1 MSTPP
6 RSATGVP
13 LTQNTAPVV
22 KHRCLYTHDLRRKAK
37 RWQDGFL
44 RYHTFN
50 KRIMVYDTAGNFVGD
65 QHGRHEEGIQDGDEL
80 ELDRGVLVQVCES
93 MERTETDLSGLY
105 SNKKTQQSPRPRP
118 GDSPVPSMR
127 PGTGTPVRSSLSS
140 QQPRSLNDLLGI
152 RKTPVARL
160 MSPYE
165 QRHPPKETVRDQS
178 PPDRPTPDRPAKRL
192 KATPSKGPRDQ
203 ARPAPVVID
212 LCEPSEKSPEPVQTS
227 KASASTR
234 VSDSSP
240 RAIPRPPTTNTST
253 EPKRKNSTTTP
264 RVAPPPS
271 PPSAPPNAESR
282 PPEAP
287 LNTLRISTD
296 RPRKKL
302 LYQALLP
309 RQPAPTTPST
319 ISKTA
324 PDSQAAHS
332 KIPPSTNPEFAPS
345 SSTLSILDE
354 MVNNSASRPAA
365 RMNPTTRSTAL
376 RKALSDPTALTRRN
390 GPTALTMRNNP
401 FGGPLQEDTPGEQG
415 PWTAEAMD
423 LFDFWPP
430 GREKPV

>member
-6 RSATGVP
+6 HSATGVP

-65 QHGRHEEGIQDGDEL
+65 QHGRHEEGIHDGDEL

-105 SNKKTQQSPRPRP
+105 SNKKTQQSPRAGP
-118 GDSPVPSMR
+118 GHSIVPSMR
-127 PGTGTPVRSSLSS
+127 PGTPVRSSLSS

-152 RKTPVARL
+152 RKTPVTRL

-165 QRHPPKETVRDQS
+165 QRHWSRENARDLS
-178 PPDRPTPDRPAKRL
+178 PPSTPAPDRPAKRV
-192 KATPSKGPRDQ
+192 KATPKNPRDQ
-203 ARPAPVVID
+203 TRPQPVVID
-212 LCEPSEKSPEPVQTS
+212 LCEPSGNPPAPTS
-227 KASASTR
+227 ATSASVR
-234 VSDSSP
+234 GSDPP
-240 RAIPRPPTTNTST
+240 RDDPRPPTTKNTRT
-253 EPKRKNSTTTP
+253 EPKTKNITIPP
-264 RVAPPPS
+264 RPAPPPS
-271 PPSAPPNAESR
+271 PPSAPPTAKSN

-309 RQPAPTTPST
+309 KQAATTTPLPAT
-319 ISKTA
+319 KTTSE
-324 PDSQAAHS
+324 SQAAHPNV
-332 KIPPSTNPEFAPS
+332 PPTSTNPDFVPS
-345 SSTLSILDE
+345 SSTLSLLDE
-354 MVNNSASRPAA
+354 MVNSPASRPAA
-365 RMNPTTRSTAL
+365 RVNPATRSTGL
-376 RKALSDPTALTRRN
+376 RKALSDPTT
-390 GPTALTMRNNP
+390 LTMRDHA

>member
-6 RSATGVP
+6 HSATGVP

-80 ELDRGVLVQVCES
+80 ELDRGVLVQVGES

-105 SNKKTQQSPRPRP
+105 SNKKTQQSPRPRA

-140 QQPRSLNDLLGI
+140 HPPRSLNDLLGI
-152 RKTPVARL
+152 RKTPVTRL
-160 MSPYE
+160 VSPYE
-165 QRHPPKETVRDQS
+165 QRHPPNETTRDLS
-178 PPDRPTPDRPAKRL
+178 PPERPAPDRPAKRF
-192 KATPSKGPRDQ
+192 KATPKG
-203 ARPAPVVID
+203 RPQPVVID
-212 LCEPSEKSPEPVQTS
+212 LCEPSERPPEPVQTPTT
-227 KASASTR
+227 SASSVR
-234 VSDSSP
+234 KSDPP
-240 RAIPRPPTTNTST
+240 RAIPIPPTTNANT

-264 RVAPPPS
+264 RGAPPPS
-271 PPSAPPNAESR
+271 PPSAPPNVESR

-287 LNTLRISTD
+287 LSTLRISTD

-302 LYQALLP
+302 LYQALKP
-309 RQPAPTTPST
+309 KQPGPTTPSRAT
-319 ISKTA
+319 KPV
-324 PDSQAAHS
+324 PDSQAALS
-332 KIPPSTNPEFAPS
+332 DVPPSSTNPDFVPS

-354 MVNNSASRPAA
+354 MVNSSTSRPAP
-365 RMNPTTRSTAL
+365 RMNPAMRSTGL

-390 GPTALTMRNNP
+390 GPTALTRRNNP

-430 GREKPV
+430 GRPKPG